1 MVALAESIGA
11 RLDGRYETY
20 PPPASEPADGRVAQ
34 HCILVIYMLPIFQ
47 MADVREY
54 VDDRGRSPFGRWF
67 DALDAGAAARVRTA
81 LARMEAG
88 NLSNVRGVGG
98 GVLEC
103 RINVGPGYR
112 VYFGRDGDTLIVL
125 LGGGTKAR
133 QQRDIED
140 ARELWREYRRRKQQE
155 V

>member
-1 MVALAESIGA
+1 MVNI
-11 RLDGRYETY
+11 
-20 PPPASEPADGRVAQ
+20 
-34 HCILVIYMLPIFQ
+34 
-47 MADVREY
+47 REY

-67 DALDAGAAARVRTA
+67 DDLDAGAAARVRTA

-88 NLSNVRGVGG
+88 NLSNVRGVGS
-98 GVLEC
+98 GVLEY

-133 QQRDIED
+133 QQRYIED
-140 ARELWREYRRRKQQE
+140 ARELWQEYRRRKQQE

>member
-1 MVALAESIGA
+1 MIEL
-11 RLDGRYETY
+11 
-20 PPPASEPADGRVAQ
+20 
-34 HCILVIYMLPIFQ
+34 
-47 MADVREY
+47 REY
-54 VDDRGRSPFGRWF
+54 VDSRGRSPFGSWF
-67 DALDAGAAARVRTA
+67 DSLDANAAARIRTA

-88 NLSNVRGVGG
+88 NLSNVRGVGS
-98 GVLEC
+98 GVLEY

-133 QQRDIED
+133 QQRDIAD
-140 ARELWREYRRRKQQE
+140 ARELWQEYRRRKQQE

>member
-1 MVALAESIGA
+1 M
-11 RLDGRYETY
+11 RLTCFHWET
-20 PPPASEPADGRVAQ
+20 PAIRSVFAVLQSGNKYVTIACMIE
-34 HCILVIYMLPIFQ
+34 
-47 MADVREY
+47 VREY

-67 DALDAGAAARVRTA
+67 DDLDAGAAVRVRTT

-88 NLSNVRGVGG
+88 NLSNVRGAGG

-112 VYFGRDGDTLIVL
+112 VYFGRDGDTLVVL

-140 ARELWREYRRRKQQE
+140 ARELWQEYRRRKQQE
-155 V
+155 K

>member
-1 MVALAESIGA
+1 MHVGNNYVTIFLMV
-11 RLDGRYETY
+11 
-20 PPPASEPADGRVAQ
+20 
-34 HCILVIYMLPIFQ
+34 
-47 MADVREY
+47 DVREY

-67 DALDAGAAARVRTA
+67 DALDAGAAVRVRTA

-88 NLSNVRGVGG
+88 NLSNVRGVGS
-98 GVLEC
+98 GVLEY

-112 VYFGRDGDTLIVL
+112 IYFGRDGDTLIIL
-125 LGGGTKAR
+125 LGGGTKTR